1 MNNEKSV
8 YERILEDKDKIINM
22 QNNLINKLIKT
33 NVITILIL
41 AVVMIVFTLSYF
53 WSDYTDCKTNTIT
66 GDNNI
71 STEISDNKME
81 TSSLELD
88 N

>member
-1 MNNEKSV
+1 MNNEKSM
-8 YERILEDKDKIINM
+8 YEILQEQINRQDKIID
-22 QNNLINKLIKT
+22 KLIKT
-33 NVITILIL
+33 NIIITLIL
-41 AVVMIVFTLSYF
+41 AIVMTVFTLSYF

>member
-1 MNNEKSV
+1 
-8 YERILEDKDKIINM
+8 
-22 QNNLINKLIKT
+22 
-33 NVITILIL
+33 
-41 AVVMIVFTLSYF
+41 MIVFTLSYF

>member
-8 YERILEDKDKIINM
+8 YEILQEQIDSKDKIIN
-22 QNNLINKLIKT
+22 KLIKI

-41 AVVMIVFTLSYF
+41 AVVMIVFTLCYF
-53 WSDYTDCKTNTIT
+53 FADYTDCKTNTIT